1 MSLAQSF
8 TKVVSSSIEIAASPE
23 RVWRVLT
30 DFPSYPQWNPFITSL
45 SGSLEIGK
53 KLVVRIEPPGGHP
66 MTFRPIVLTVE
77 DQKKMVWMGRLLFPN
92 IFDGEHRL
100 ELAPS
105 TAGTSFTQRE
115 KFTGVMVALMSEAS
129 FTRTQSG
136 FQEMNEALKR
146 RAES

>member
-1 MSLAQSF
+1 MSLVQNF

-30 DFPSYPQWNPFITSL
+30 DFPSYPLWNPFISSL
-45 SGSLEIGK
+45 SGSLELGK
-53 KLVVRIEPPGGHP
+53 KLVVRIEPPGGRP

-100 ELAPS
+100 ELVPS
-105 TAGTSFTQRE
+105 TVGTSFTQRE
-115 KFTGVMVALMSEAS
+115 KFTGFLVALMSEAS
-129 FTRTQSG
+129 FTRTQIG